1 MSLIP
6 EEIMETIQMIQMEH
20 LDVRT
25 VTMGISLRS
34 CPHPRLKR
42 LQERIRERIL
52 LRSENLVAAV
62 EAVQRKFGVPIINT
76 RISVTPISV
85 TAEAL

>member
-25 VTMGISLRS
+25 VTMGIGLRG
-34 CPHPRLKR
+34 CPHPRLKPF
-42 LQERIRERIL
+42 QERIREQIL
-52 LRSENLVAAV
+52 QRSQSLVATV
-62 EAVQRKFGVPIINT
+62 EAVQRKFGIPIINT
-76 RISVTPISV
+76 R
-85 TAEAL
+85 L